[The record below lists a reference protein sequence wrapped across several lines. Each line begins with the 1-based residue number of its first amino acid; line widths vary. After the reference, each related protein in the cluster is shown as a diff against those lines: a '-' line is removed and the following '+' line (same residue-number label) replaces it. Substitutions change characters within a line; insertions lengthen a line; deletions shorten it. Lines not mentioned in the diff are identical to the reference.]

1 MAAEAGPAHGSTVVV
16 LGAYAPSL
24 ILFRGKL
31 IEALVSRGHR
41 VVASSPLVP
50 GAG

>member
-1 MAAEAGPAHGSTVVV
+1 MTAPQRSTVIV

-31 IEALVSRGHR
+31 IEALVARGHH
-41 VVASSPLVP
+41 VVAVASDISE
-50 GAG
+50 